1 MTRVVLGAVRNM
13 LRILRGG
20 DPDATGPP
28 LWRPAFEESTA
39 RKLSAPAH
47 WLCAVTDIGKTRI
60 ANEDGYFLS
69 TDCKLWIV
77 ADGMGGHAAGKLAS
91 TLTIQ
96 AIAHSMSVAGMR
108 APTSAA
114 FNPDDW
120 LIKAFDSAQEQVAG
134 RGLSDAECRGMGST
148 AIAGVV
154 HGEALHVCHVGDARA
169 YHFSQGRIR
178 RLTND
183 HSLVWRLVT
192 AGLITPDQARLH
204 PQRGKITQAIGMHA
218 GVKPDLT
225 CIPLTPGDRVLLCS
239 DGLWEALTEE
249 EICTIVGSNGSMLEL
264 ASMLVD
270 QANAAGGQDNIT
282 AVLYE
287 HKPRTA

>member
-169 YHFSQGRIR
+169 YHFSQGR
-178 RLTND
+178 
-183 HSLVWRLVT
+183 
-192 AGLITPDQARLH
+192 TPAAYERSFT
-204 PQRGKITQAIGMHA
+204 G
-218 GVKPDLT
+218 
-225 CIPLTPGDRVLLCS
+225 
-239 DGLWEALTEE
+239 
-249 EICTIVGSNGSMLEL
+249 L
-264 ASMLVD
+264 ASCDGRVD
-270 QANAAGGQDNIT
+270 HPRPSQATSAKRKNHSSHRHACRREARPHLHTVNARGSRSALLRWPMGGAHGGGDMYDCGFERIHVGVGIDAGGSGECSGWT
-282 AVLYE
+282 G
-287 HKPRTA
+287 